1 MWKVRALLTEE
12 LLEETR
18 REKEE
23 SLRRFQ
29 DVVRE
34 RVSQQAR
41 LRKQQQLLKS
51 YETVRNHLMTPYS
64 LKKKKKKP
72 DFALLA
78 ILNGSENSKCVLT
91 NSQIPT
97 FIKLFM

>member
-1 MWKVRALLTEE
+1 MFCTVNVSLCVWKVRALLTEE

-51 YETVRNHLMTPYS
+51 YETVRNHLMTPHS
-64 LKKKKKKP
+64 
-72 DFALLA
+72 
-78 ILNGSENSKCVLT
+78 
-91 NSQIPT
+91 
-97 FIKLFM
+97 

>member
-1 MWKVRALLTEE
+1 VRALLTEE

-29 DVVRE
+29 DTVRE

-51 YETVRNHLMTPYS
+51 YET
-64 LKKKKKKP
+64 
-72 DFALLA
+72 
-78 ILNGSENSKCVLT
+78 
-91 NSQIPT
+91 
-97 FIKLFM
+97 